1 MHSIIL
7 MNKHLRRILIIV
19 FWLAIWQITAMIINQ
34 PILLASFTDTLKALF
49 TSLKSADFYLSVF
62 KTLSFTL
69 IGLLLSYTLA
79 ILLAVLSYRNKLI
92 QEFLSPLLSVMKA
105 VPVASFAIL
114 VIIWLGNEFLTI
126 FVSFI
131 VVFPQIYFA
140 VLNGLKNTDEKM
152 LQAARIYRLSFKEKA
167 LYIYRLAIAPLI
179 LSASQSAIPMAFRS
193 SIAAEVIGTTT
204 RTIGQ
209 QLYYAKLYLDTA
221 QLFSWTFVIILLSV
235 LSEKAL
241 LYLLRRLGGNYHD

>member
-1 MHSIIL
+1 MHSITR

-19 FWLAIWQITAMIINQ
+19 FWLTVWQITAMIINQ
-34 PILLASFTDTLKALF
+34 PILLDSFSDTLKALF
-49 TSLKSADFYLSVF
+49 SSLKSLDFYLSVF

-79 ILLAVLSYRNKLI
+79 ILLAVLSYRNRLI
-92 QEFLSPLLSVMKA
+92 EELFSPLLSVMKA
-105 VPVASFAIL
+105 IPVASFAIL
-114 VIIWLGNEFLTI
+114 VIIWFGNEFLTI

-140 VLNGLKNTDEKM
+140 VLNGLNNTDEKM
-152 LQAARIYRLSFKEKA
+152 LQAAKVYRLSFKEKA
-167 LYIYRLAIAPLI
+167 LYIYRLAVTPLL
-179 LSASQSAIPMAFRS
+179 LSASQSAISMAFRS

-209 QLYYAKLYLDTA
+209 QLYYSKLYLDTA
-221 QLFSWTFVIILLSV
+221 QLFSWTFVIILMSV
-235 LSEKAL
+235 LCEKAL
-241 LYLLRRLGGNYHD
+241 LYLLKRLGGNYHA